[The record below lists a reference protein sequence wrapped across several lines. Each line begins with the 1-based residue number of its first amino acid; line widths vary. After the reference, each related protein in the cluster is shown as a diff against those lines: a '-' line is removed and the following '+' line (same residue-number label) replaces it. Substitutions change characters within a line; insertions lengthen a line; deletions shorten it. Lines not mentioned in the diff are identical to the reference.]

1 MGHRDP
7 IVYLNTNTM
16 ATRKKVFV
24 TREIP
29 EVGLKMLEEH
39 FDLKVRR
46 EDIPIPREQLME
58 EIKDYDGIITILTD
72 KMDSEVMD
80 NAPNLKIISAFAVGY
95 DNIQVPEAT
104 KRGIAVGNTP
114 EVLTQSTAEHA
125 LALIMSVAKRTN
137 EGDMVMREDSFPGWG
152 PMYMLGTELEG
163 KTVGIIGYGR
173 IGQKLGEMMEKAFDC
188 KIIYMDHS
196 EKSTGGARKVE
207 LDELLKESDIVSIHV
222 PLNEH
227 TRHFIGE
234 KELKQMKKTA
244 YLINTARGPVVDE
257 EALLKALQD
266 GTIRGAGM
274 DVFEKEPRR
283 LAGLEQCKNVVMTPH
298 TASATW
304 EARSKMSEIAAKN
317 IIGVLIEGEKPVAIL
332 NPEVLAK

>member
-1 MGHRDP
+1 M
-7 IVYLNTNTM
+7 VYLNTNTM
-16 ATRKKVFV
+16 DSRKKVFV

-29 EVGLKMLEEH
+29 EAGLKMLEQH

-46 EDIPIPREQLME
+46 EDSPIPRDKLIE
-58 EIKDYDGIITILTD
+58 ELKDCDGVLTILTD
-72 KMDSEVMD
+72 KMDAELMD
-80 NAPNLKIISAFAVGY
+80 QVPNLKVISNFAVGY
-95 DNIQVPEAT
+95 DNIQVPQAT
-104 KRGIAVGNTP
+104 QRGIAVGNTP

-207 LDELLKESDIVSIHV
+207 LDELLRESDIVSVHV
-222 PLNEH
+222 PLNEN

-234 KELKQMKKTA
+234 KELKMMKKSA

-257 EALLKALQD
+257 EALLKALQE
-266 GTIRGAGM
+266 GTIRGAGI

-283 LAGLEQCKNVVMTPH
+283 LAGLEKCKNLVMTPH

-304 EARSKMSEIAAKN
+304 EARTKMSEVAAQN
-317 IIGVLIEGEKPVAIL
+317 IIGVLIEGQAPVSIL
-332 NPEVLAK
+332 NQEVLAK

>member
-1 MGHRDP
+1 MS
-7 IVYLNTNTM
+7 
-16 ATRKKVFV
+16 TRKKVFV

-29 EVGLKMLEEH
+29 EAGLKMLEEH

-46 EDIPIPREQLME
+46 EDSPIPRDQLME
-58 EIKDYDGIITILTD
+58 EIKDCDGVLTILTD
-72 KMDSEVMD
+72 KMDPEVMD
-80 NAPNLKIISAFAVGY
+80 SAPNLKIISNFAVGY
-95 DNIQVPEAT
+95 DNIQVPQAT
-104 KRGIAVGNTP
+104 QRGIAVGNTP

-137 EGDMVMREDSFPGWG
+137 EGDMIMREDSFPGWG

-173 IGQKLGEMMEKAFDC
+173 IGKKLGEMMEKAFDC

-196 EKSTGGARKVE
+196 EKPAGKARKVE
-207 LDELLKESDIVSIHV
+207 LDELLKESDIVSVHV
-222 PLNEH
+222 PLNDS

-234 KELKQMKKTA
+234 KEMKMMKKTA

-266 GTIRGAGM
+266 GTIRGAAM

-283 LAGLEQCKNVVMTPH
+283 LAGLEKCKNVVMTPH

-304 EARSKMSEIAAKN
+304 EARTKMSEVAAQN
-317 IIGVLIEGEKPVAIL
+317 IIGVLIEGQKPVSIL

>member
-1 MGHRDP
+1 
-7 IVYLNTNTM
+7 M

-29 EVGLKMLEEH
+29 EAGLKMLEQH

-46 EDIPIPREQLME
+46 EDSPIPRDALIAEL
-58 EIKDYDGIITILTD
+58 KDCDGVLTILTD
-72 KMDSEVMD
+72 KMDAELMD
-80 NAPNLKIISAFAVGY
+80 QVPNLKVISNFAVGY

-163 KTVGIIGYGR
+163 KTIGIIGYGR
-173 IGQKLGEMMEKAFDC
+173 IGHKLGEMMRSAFNC
-188 KIIYMDHS
+188 KVLYMDHNDKGI
-196 EKSTGGARKVE
+196 EGAKRVE
-207 LDELLKESDIVSIHV
+207 LDELLRESDIVSVHV
-222 PLNEH
+222 PLNDN

-234 KELKQMKKTA
+234 KELKMMKKTA

-266 GTIRGAGM
+266 GTIRGAGV

-283 LAGLEQCKNVVMTPH
+283 LAGLEKCKNLVMTPH

-304 EARSKMSEIAAKN
+304 EARTKMSEVAAQN
-317 IIGVLIEGEKPVAIL
+317 IIGVLIEGEKPISIL